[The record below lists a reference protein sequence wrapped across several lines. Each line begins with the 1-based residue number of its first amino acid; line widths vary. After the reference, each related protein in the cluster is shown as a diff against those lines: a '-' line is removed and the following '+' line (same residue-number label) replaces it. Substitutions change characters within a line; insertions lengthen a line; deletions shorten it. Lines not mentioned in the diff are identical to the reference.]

1 MLKFPKKI
9 VFSYKW
15 LLDWL
20 SATTSSLPWS
30 PQAAVTEPESQ
41 HGLWWIAQHSC
52 VIITGFESGLA
63 LAIGVLTDKE
73 MYLKHKQVMLSQ
85 GPKEFKQY
93 YYIDIFLE

>member
-1 MLKFPKKI
+1 M
-9 VFSYKW
+9 
-15 LLDWL
+15 
-20 SATTSSLPWS
+20 
-30 PQAAVTEPESQ
+30 
-41 HGLWWIAQHSC
+41 
-52 VIITGFESGLA
+52 IITGFESGPA